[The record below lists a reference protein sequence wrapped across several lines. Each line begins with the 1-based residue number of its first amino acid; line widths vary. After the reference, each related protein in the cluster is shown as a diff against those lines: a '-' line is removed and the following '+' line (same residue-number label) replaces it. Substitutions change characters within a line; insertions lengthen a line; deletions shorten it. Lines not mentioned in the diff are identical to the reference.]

1 MAKKPAKL
9 PHISNILAI
18 LLVTINENSDLLCY
32 PPIVLLGSRKCGVLV
47 IYVVISFVV
56 EFLDFSM
63 CGDCTMQEPANAK
76 SHISVS
82 VGIVELILTTCRSSL
97 DYYSIILIN

>member
-32 PPIVLLGSRKCGVLV
+32 PPIVLLGGRKGGVLV

-56 EFLDFSM
+56 
-63 CGDCTMQEPANAK
+63 
-76 SHISVS
+76 
-82 VGIVELILTTCRSSL
+82 
-97 DYYSIILIN
+97 